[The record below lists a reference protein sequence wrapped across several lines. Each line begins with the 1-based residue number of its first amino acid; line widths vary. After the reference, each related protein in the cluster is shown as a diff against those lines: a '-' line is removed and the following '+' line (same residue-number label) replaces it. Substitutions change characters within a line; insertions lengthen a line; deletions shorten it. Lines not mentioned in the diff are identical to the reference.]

1 MKTQFL
7 MTLALATTAAASM
20 AHPCAEIA
28 DATAR
33 LACYDRAFPPKLQ
46 SPSSNQGP
54 TSAAAP
60 AAQQRFGLP
69 PERKLENAPPSSISA
84 SLSGLEFRSDG
95 ARLFV
100 LDNGQRWLETD
111 SQRRGVA
118 EVGDRVEI
126 RAASFG
132 SFMLITPAR
141 VGIRVRRL
149 Q

>member
-1 MKTQFL
+1 MKTQIL
-7 MTLALATTAAASM
+7 TYALATMAAAAT

-28 DATAR
+28 DPSAR
-33 LACYDRAFPPKLQ
+33 LACYDRAFPPKSQPRSDNPL
-46 SPSSNQGP
+46 PP
-54 TSAAAP
+54 SAAAP
-60 AAQQRFGLP
+60 VAQQRFGLP
-69 PERKLENAPPSSISA
+69 PERKPEDAPPSSISA

-118 EVGDRVEI
+118 EVGDRIEI